1 MEKLL
6 VTPEEAAEMLGV
18 SRSRIFDLTRSRE
31 LMSVQ
36 IGHSR
41 RIPLAAL
48 REYVERLCSES
59 WIA

>member
-18 SRSRIFDLTRSRE
+18 SRSRIFDLTRSRKP
-31 LMSVQ
+31 MSVQ

-48 REYVERLCSES
+48 RECAERLCSQS
-59 WIA
+59 